1 MSNRLPHQERTLAIL
16 KTDTVQRSLVGEVIS
31 RFERSGLKISA
42 MKMIFPTQEQ
52 LEKHYNKDDKWCL
65 EKGER
70 VVVGMKAAGQKPDKE
85 AIEYGRDIIKTIVA
99 YLQESPVIAM
109 VLEGGS
115 AIEVVTKLV
124 GTTEPSTADVGT
136 IRGDF
141 TIDSYDHSTIENRA
155 VKNLVHY
162 SDDQAEAERE
172 IAIWFKPDEI
182 HNYISAQERIMYEL
196 NRDKR

>member
-1 MSNRLPHQERTLAIL
+1 MSNRLPHQERTLVIL
-16 KTDTVQRSLVGEVIS
+16 KTDTVQRSLVGEIVS

-42 MKMIFPTQEQ
+42 MKMVFPTQEQ
-52 LEKHYNKDDKWCL
+52 LEKHYNKDDEWCL

-70 VVVGMKAAGQKPDKE
+70 VVAGMKDAGQKPEKE
-85 AIEYGRDIIKTIVA
+85 AIEYGRDIVKTIVG
-99 YLQESPVIAM
+99 YLQEAPVIVM
-109 VLEGGS
+109 ILEGGS
-115 AIEVVTKLV
+115 AVEVVTKLV

-162 SDDQAEAERE
+162 SDDSAEAERE
-172 IAIWFKPDEI
+172 IDIWFESDEI

-196 NRDKR
+196 NKDKQ